1 MRSVD
6 GDVKLSFLEILFSP
20 FASLKNMVTS
30 KNDVND
36 DIELEINSNDPIKAE
51 LAEKQK
57 EIDEKVDAY
66 GGSGKSQR
74 REMLNQTK
82 VNKKDLGKLKEDK
95 EIKGKVNG
103 KDVQATVVEK
113 EDKER

>member
-1 MRSVD
+1 MKSVD
-6 GDVKLSFLEILFSP
+6 GEVKLSFWEILFSP
-20 FASLKNMVTS
+20 FVSLKDMVTS
-30 KNDVND
+30 KIDVHD
-36 DIELEINSNDPIKAE
+36 DIELEINSSDPIKAE
-51 LAEKQK
+51 LAENQK

-82 VNKKDLGKLKEDK
+82 VDKKDLGKLKEDK
-95 EIKGKVNG
+95 EKVNR
-103 KDVQATVVEK
+103 KDVQATIVEK